1 MASETYIYICTIKVA
16 HIFVWHQGHIL
27 FITFMNK
34 CHLCMVII
42 RKNSVQSSGRIN
54 CINIHIL
61 NLCTRVEMWN
71 VILLLTF
78 IADFLDQQKSPYSQR
93 VHVNICDLLSA
104 IVSSQI
110 KLYILIDI
118 YYYPD
123 KGKIPEA
130 DISD

>member
-1 MASETYIYICTIKVA
+1 
-16 HIFVWHQGHIL
+16 
-27 FITFMNK
+27 
-34 CHLCMVII
+34 MVII

-78 IADFLDQQKSPYSQR
+78 IADYIYTAGFMDQQKSPYSQR
-93 VHVNICDLLSA
+93 VHVNMCDLLPA

-110 KLYILIDI
+110 KLYIDI
-118 YYYPD
+118 YHYPD